1 MTNVPSDPN
10 DVGLDGRFPPYR
22 ILDRLAGDTRDRTR
36 KLERLYHQTQA
47 QSWDPKKVLD
57 ELEQKHGGIRLP
69 DDKKEAVGHL
79 FTVLLWGELAA
90 WNIAADLARH
100 LPDPEAKMAATGQV
114 FDEARHFTV
123 LRDYLARAG
132 VELPE
137 LNPYGRRV
145 LVKILETDSLLQK
158 LYGMQLLVENMALAI
173 FRRLADSNIEPV
185 LTDLLAYV
193 ERDESRHVALGVL
206 YLPRLLARTTP
217 LERARNW
224 VFNVEL
230 FLLTIAG
237 GQLLD
242 PHFQAMGVDHRELGF
257 TTMRLHQQVI
267 RQMGEELGLPKG
279 ASPKG
284 VYGLTSKQ
292 HALLNDFLHP
302 EKPDDITAAH
312 RFALGTFDRAVHAA
326 VRLVA

>member
-1 MTNVPSDPN
+1 MK
-10 DVGLDGRFPPYR
+10 LDGERTLEGRFPPYE
-22 ILDRLAGDTRDRTR
+22 ILDHLASDTRERTR

-57 ELEQKHGGIRLP
+57 ELEKKHGGIHLP
-69 DDKKEAVGHL
+69 PDKAEAVGHL

-100 LPDPEAKMAATGQV
+100 LPDAEAKMAATGQV

-123 LRDYLARAG
+123 LRDYLSRAG
-132 VELPE
+132 VVLPE

-145 LVKILETDSLLQK
+145 LVKILETGSLLQK

-173 FRRLADSNIEPV
+173 FRRLADSRVEPV
-185 LTDLLAYV
+185 LTDLLTYV

-217 LERARNW
+217 LDRARNW
-224 VFNVEL
+224 VFNLEL

-242 PHFQAMGVDHRELGF
+242 PHFQVMGVDHRELGL

-267 RQMGEELGLPKG
+267 RQMGDELGLPKG
-279 ASPKG
+279 TSPKG

-302 EKPDDITAAH
+302 ERPQEMTSGHKL
-312 RFALGTFDRAVHAA
+312 ALSTFDRAVHAA
-326 VRLVA
+326 ARFVS